1 VVTRTLAPSV
11 VLAVEE
17 LQGWRVTTAESR
29 RGCARITSRVDHAEV
44 LVGERARSVGHE
56 RARAVDRDGGPCNA
70 FVTVSCLPSGAA
82 AVRTRQAPPAIVV
95 TQGGPRVTPAD
106 AGSTSLE
113 HLDPGDRL
121 LVLSSASFDEMPEL
135 LADLLCTTPD
145 RLLVSDPPDLLHALF
160 EATGQGAGALIER
173 LADHDPSGGP
183 R

>member
-11 VLAVEE
+11 VLAVED
-17 LQGWRVTTAESR
+17 LRGWRVTTAESR
-29 RGCARITSRVDHAEV
+29 RGCARITSRGDHTEV
-44 LVGERARSVGHE
+44 LVGE

-70 FVTVSCLPSGAA
+70 FVTVSCLASGAA
-82 AVRTRQAPPAIVV
+82 AVRARQAPPAIVV
-95 TQGGPRVTPAD
+95 TPGGPRVTPAD
-106 AGSTSLE
+106 AGSSSLE
-113 HLDPGDRL
+113 HLEPGDRL

-145 RLLVSDPPDLLHALF
+145 RLLVSHPPDLLHALF

-173 LADHDPSGGP
+173 LTDHDPSGGP